1 MKKFGIFID
10 RTCEAL
16 RPLGHSACRPLLN
29 IPKSK
34 ERDVIQMSVYGMSI
48 ADHHGLAD
56 LFAFSVALS
65 EVISHRVVVAVNSI
79 PSQVSLVFSFPIGE

>member
-1 MKKFGIFID
+1 
-10 RTCEAL
+10 
-16 RPLGHSACRPLLN
+16 
-29 IPKSK
+29 
-34 ERDVIQMSVYGMSI
+34 MSVYGMSI